1 MLYIF
6 TKKAT
11 LLTLD
16 LNTTHLHTT
25 ALSKVNPERFRTI
38 RPYSYKV
45 ENFDVSTRLF
55 LPSLSTGS
63 TLQEGLAEHLD
74 MKIFVGKNFSK
85 SKYMC
90 YSAFI
95 EIMLDKNGNAKLV
108 KIDYNNHLPENR
120 IREFIE
126 SEIFSTGD
134 IPLFT
139 DKWRFKDWINLMNKN
154 PEEAELEKQK
164 EIQEKQEA
172 LKKRIVADSID
183 GQYIPKNL
191 EKCFLEL
198 NKLLKQKDISAIR
211 KLKNSGETIDY
222 HHGLGTW
229 LRNNWGL
236 WAGSRLQ
243 QYLIGKGIY
252 HPDDM
257 SGTILELYQE
267 WLTNKHDN
275 WKELEA
281 KPLQIRRDNIPLK
294 TEVKTLA
301 RGINVQIQKMK

>member
-1 MLYIF
+1 MKN
-6 TKKAT
+6 KK
-11 LLTLD
+11 
-16 LNTTHLHTT
+16 
-25 ALSKVNPERFRTI
+25 RFR
-38 RPYSYKV
+38 K
-45 ENFDVSTRLF
+45 
-55 LPSLSTGS
+55 
-63 TLQEGLAEHLD
+63 
-74 MKIFVGKNFSK
+74 
-85 SKYMC
+85 
-90 YSAFI
+90 
-95 EIMLDKNGNAKLV
+95 
-108 KIDYNNHLPENR
+108 
-120 IREFIE
+120 
-126 SEIFSTGD
+126 
-134 IPLFT
+134 
-139 DKWRFKDWINLMNKN
+139 
-154 PEEAELEKQK
+154 
-164 EIQEKQEA
+164 KQEA

-191 EKCFLEL
+191 EKCFLEI

-236 WAGSRLQ
+236 WVGSRLQ

-257 SGTILELYQE
+257 SGTILELYHE

-281 KPLQIRRDNIPLK
+281 KPAQISRDNIPLK
-294 TEVKTLA
+294 TEVKSLE